1 MTIRPLPTHLINQI
15 AAGEVVE
22 RPASV
27 VKELLENSLDAG
39 ATDLRVEIEQGG
51 LQRIR
56 VTDNGRGMA
65 GDQLQWAV
73 HPHATSKIASLEDLE
88 SVASLG
94 FRGEALAS
102 IASVSRLSIAS
113 RCGDQADGQQ
123 LQVNGGQCG
132 DPTPVGMSVGTRID
146 VQSLFFNT
154 PARRKFLKT
163 ERTEFSHIDQLL
175 RRIALARPDVALSLL
190 HNGRGVRHWPA
201 AIDEAAVRRRV
212 ADVCGADFLD
222 QALTVAVDQA
232 GLVLQGWVAR
242 PTFSRSQADLQFF
255 YVNGRLV
262 RDRLISHA
270 IRQAY
275 QDVLYHGRHP
285 AYVLQLTLP
294 AERVDVNV
302 HPQKT
307 EVRFRDGRLVHDFLF
322 ASLHQALADTRPT
335 SASASVQGFN
345 RPSEAVRAAAS
356 MGLNSAAQPSLGASL
371 AVSETLARYG
381 QLSKGAEQAG
391 ADTPSEVPPLGFA
404 VAQISETF
412 ILAENAH
419 GLVIVDMHA
428 AHERIVYERMKR
440 AWGEQTMAVQR
451 LLVPERLAV
460 SAAEAAALDQH
471 AEALSRL
478 GLELSLAGPELVLV
492 RGLPSVLSR
501 SSAPALVRDVLADLV
516 ALGAS
521 RRIEDRIDGVLSTMA
536 CHGSVRAGRRLNVAE
551 MNALLRDME
560 QTERSDQC
568 NHGRPTWVQLDHA
581 ALDRLFMRGQ

>member
-27 VKELLENSLDAG
+27 VKELIENSLDAG
-39 ATDLRVEIEQGG
+39 ATDIRVEIEQGG
-51 LQRIR
+51 LQRIQ

-65 GDQLQWAV
+65 GEQLPLAV
-73 HPHATSKIASLEDLE
+73 HPHATSKISCLDDLE

-102 IASVSRLSIAS
+102 IASVSRLTLAS
-113 RCGDQADGQQ
+113 RPDSDSGHQ
-123 LQVNGGQCG
+123 LQVNGGQSG
-132 DPTPVGMSVGTRID
+132 EVSPVGMPVGTRID

-163 ERTEFSHIDQLL
+163 ERTEFNHIDQLL
-175 RRIALARPDVALSLL
+175 RRVALARPEVALSLM
-190 HNGRGVRHWPA
+190 HNGRAARHWPA
-201 AIDEAAVRRRV
+201 AADEVTRRRRLT
-212 ADVCGADFLD
+212 DVCGADFLA
-222 QALTVAVDQA
+222 QSLSVAVEQA
-232 GLVLQGWVAR
+232 GLALQGWVAK

-262 RDRLISHA
+262 RDRLVTHA

-285 AYVLQLTLP
+285 AYVLHLTLP
-294 AERVDVNV
+294 PERVDVNV

-307 EVRFRDGRLVHDFLF
+307 EVRFRDGRLVHDFIF
-322 ASLHQALADTRPT
+322 ASLHQALASTRPG
-335 SASASVQGFN
+335 SAEAPASSSLP
-345 RPSEAVRAAAS
+345 R
-356 MGLNSAAQPSLGASL
+356 MGGGQSVPAQASLGPRLSVA
-371 AVSETLARYG
+371 ETLAGYA
-381 QLSKGAEQAG
+381 QLSAG
-391 ADTPSEVPPLGFA
+391 SDQDKLNEAGDDLPPLGVA
-404 VAQISETF
+404 VAQIADAF

-428 AHERIVYERMKR
+428 AHERIVYERMKQ
-440 AWGEQTMAVQR
+440 AWTEQRMAVQR
-451 LLVPERLAV
+451 LLVPEPLAISV
-460 SAAEAAALDQH
+460 AEAAVLEQH
-471 AEALSRL
+471 GEALARL
-478 GLELSLAGPELVLV
+478 GLELSLSGPQQVLV
-492 RGLPSVLSR
+492 RGVPSVLAR
-501 SSAPALVRDVLADLV
+501 SSALELVRDVLADLV

-521 RRIEDRIDGVLSTMA
+521 RRIEERIDEVLSTMA
-536 CHGSVRAGRRLNVAE
+536 CHGSVRAGRRLNLSE

-560 QTERSDQC
+560 QTERADQC
-568 NHGRPTWVQLDHA
+568 NHGRPTWVQLNHA

>member
-27 VKELLENSLDAG
+27 VKELVENSLDAG
-39 ATDLRVEIEQGG
+39 ATDIRVEIEQGG
-51 LQRIR
+51 LQRIQ

-65 GDQLQWAV
+65 GEQLTLAV
-73 HPHATSKIASLEDLE
+73 HPHATSKISSLDDLE

-102 IASVSRLSIAS
+102 IASVSRLTLAS
-113 RCGDQADGQQ
+113 RPEADSGHQ
-123 LQVNGGQCG
+123 LQVNGGQVG
-132 DPTPVGMSVGTRID
+132 EVSPVGMPVGTRID

-163 ERTEFSHIDQLL
+163 ERTEFNHIDQLL
-175 RRIALARPDVALSLL
+175 RRVALARPEVALSLM
-190 HNGRGVRHWPA
+190 HNGRAVRHWPA
-201 AIDEAAVRRRV
+201 ARDEATRRRRLT
-212 ADVCGADFLD
+212 DVCGADFLA
-222 QALTVAVDQA
+222 QSLSLALEQA
-232 GLVLQGWVAR
+232 GLALQGWVAK

-262 RDRLISHA
+262 RDRLVTHA

-285 AYVLQLTLP
+285 AYVLHLTLP
-294 AERVDVNV
+294 PERVDVNV

-307 EVRFRDGRLVHDFLF
+307 EVRFRDGRLVHDFIF
-322 ASLHQALADTRPT
+322 ATLHQALAGTRP
-335 SASASVQGFN
+335 G
-345 RPSEAVRAAAS
+345 
-356 MGLNSAAQPSLGASL
+356 AAQATGSSSSPWSGSGQSGPAQASLGHHLS
-371 AVSETLARYG
+371 VSETLAGYA
-381 QLSKGAEQAG
+381 QLSAGSGTPQKDEANG
-391 ADTPSEVPPLGFA
+391 ADNDLPPLGYA
-404 VAQISETF
+404 VAQISDAF

-428 AHERIVYERMKR
+428 AHERIVYERMKQ
-440 AWGEQTMAVQR
+440 AWAEQRMSVQR
-451 LLVPERLAV
+451 LLVPEPLDI
-460 SAAEAAALDQH
+460 SMAEAAALEQH
-471 AEALSRL
+471 GEALARL
-478 GLELSLAGPELVLV
+478 GLELDLSGPQQLLV
-492 RGLPSVLSR
+492 RGVPSVLAR
-501 SSAPALVRDVLADLV
+501 TSALALARDVLADLV

-521 RRIEDRIDGVLSTMA
+521 RRVETRIDEVLSTMA
-536 CHGSVRAGRRLNVAE
+536 CHGSVRAGRRLNLSE

>member
-39 ATDLRVEIEQGG
+39 ATDVRVEIEQGG
-51 LQRIR
+51 LQRIQ
-56 VTDNGRGMA
+56 VTDNGCGMA
-65 GDQLQWAV
+65 ADQLQWAV
-73 HPHATSKIASLEDLE
+73 HPHATSKIASLDDLE

-113 RCGDQADGQQ
+113 RCGDQADGHQ
-123 LQVNGGQCG
+123 LQVNGGQVG
-132 DPTPVGMSVGTRID
+132 EVTPIGMAVGTRIE

-190 HNGRGVRHWPA
+190 HNGRAVRHWPA
-201 AIDEAAVRRRV
+201 AADEAAVRRRV

-232 GLVLQGWVAR
+232 GLALQGWVAR

-322 ASLHQALADTRPT
+322 ASLHQALASTRPT
-335 SASASVQGFN
+335 SGVASGHGLNS
-345 RPSEAVRAAAS
+345 PSEAAFVRAS
-356 MGLNSAAQPSLGASL
+356 VGLNSAAQPSLGASL
-371 AVSETLARYG
+371 SVSETVARYA
-381 QLSKGAEQAG
+381 QLATAG
-391 ADTPSEVPPLGFA
+391 APTEAQASGEAPPLGFA

-440 AWGEQTMAVQR
+440 AWAEQTMAVQR

-460 SAAEAAALDQH
+460 SAAEAAALEQH

-478 GLELSLAGPELVLV
+478 GLELSLAGPEVVLV
-492 RGLPSVLSR
+492 RGVPSALSR
-501 SSAPALVRDVLADLV
+501 SSAAALVRDVLADLV

-521 RRIEDRIDGVLSTMA
+521 RRVEDRIDAVLSTMA
-536 CHGSVRAGRRLNVAE
+536 CHGSVRAGRRLNLTE